1 MPAATSL
8 VFHTMLHSALS
19 NRVLWTTLIAGL
31 VLNGD
36 YLADI
41 EKFRGSRAISVH
53 HNSFA
58 IATVLSASA
67 SGSASRPN
75 ASLRLPG
82 PYLCGP
88 QLPRWSLLQLL
99 RSRQRQAGPPDIGL
113 RKPGREMKPSPFLSK
128 CSFETIRWTSSP
140 SPPLS
145 TPAPSPA
152 TQASEDPSVVWFSGP
167 SSSLTPSCW
176 YYATL
181 RNKRSDPNLV
191 EKGKESLRIQGHICM
206 RNTISY
212 REALSATDPI
222 ENPSIGFAKPSDYQA
237 EPLRDIQQE
246 LRKQNN
252 PPFPQDLV
260 SKLQNLSLGP
270 SKPKEKPGKLR
281 QAARRLGRQLTGGA
295 SSRYTLEQQ
304 LEPEA

>member
-1 MPAATSL
+1 MLLRDHPSDEFTIASSL
-8 VFHTMLHSALS
+8 YFASFASDSGIGRSV
-19 NRVLWTTLIAGL
+19 RCL
-31 VLNGD
+31 VLRTV
-36 YLADI
+36 
-41 EKFRGSRAISVH
+41 FVSHAI
-53 HNSFA
+53 
-58 IATVLSASA
+58 
-67 SGSASRPN
+67 
-75 ASLRLPG
+75 
-82 PYLCGP
+82 
-88 QLPRWSLLQLL
+88 
-99 RSRQRQAGPPDIGL
+99 
-113 RKPGREMKPSPFLSK
+113 
-128 CSFETIRWTSSP
+128 
-140 SPPLS
+140 
-145 TPAPSPA
+145 
-152 TQASEDPSVVWFSGP
+152 
-167 SSSLTPSCW
+167 
-176 YYATL
+176 
-181 RNKRSDPNLV
+181 NKRSDPNLV

-222 ENPSIGFAKPSDYQA
+222 ENPSIGFAKPSDYQGITPGIAAIIKQNNTQIHLLIQIA